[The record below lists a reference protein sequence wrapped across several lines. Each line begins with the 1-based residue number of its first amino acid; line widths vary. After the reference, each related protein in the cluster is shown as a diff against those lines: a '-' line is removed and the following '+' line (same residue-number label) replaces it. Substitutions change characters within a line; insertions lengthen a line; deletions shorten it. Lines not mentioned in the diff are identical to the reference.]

1 MIYPIDISMEG
12 KRKTKSKVMRGEQ
25 KQYGKERSPLP
36 YRFSRGPLVM
46 GGFRS
51 SGTNTLGL
59 RERHKYTLRQGPLDR
74 REREREWKRR
84 WRRRRELLE
93 SKSECSWAD
102 VLRGGRQRFGARPST
117 RTEERKAQMEKEGW
131 E

>member
-1 MIYPIDISMEG
+1 
-12 KRKTKSKVMRGEQ
+12 MRGEER
-25 KQYGKERSPLP
+25 KYGKERSPLP

-74 REREREWKRR
+74 RGRKWKRK
-84 WRRRRELLE
+84 RRSRRKRELLE
-93 SKSECSWAD
+93 GKSECVAH
-102 VLRGGRQRFGARPST
+102 VLQAGRQRFGTGPWT
-117 RTEERKAQMEKEGW
+117 RTEERRAQMEKKGSDEIR
-131 E
+131 